1 MKLAY
6 LSAHSLLITYLE
18 EPCVLIPNH
27 LPLEAHWAQEQTLG
41 GSCAPTPVH
50 TLGLGASDN
59 PYRPWCVGS
68 SCLISL

>member
-27 LPLEAHWAQEQTLG
+27 LSLEAHWALEQTLG
-41 GSCAPTPVH
+41 RSCAPTPMH
-50 TLGLGASDN
+50 TLGLGVSVS
-59 PYRPWCVGS
+59 PYRPWWVES